1 MTVAVFVLFM
11 ALLLGCLI
19 FGIDIEW
26 AVLIG
31 LFMFFGL
38 GLSRGYGAKELMKLA
53 WGKGKQSMH
62 VNLIMVLVG
71 GITGLWR
78 ASGTIAYCIYHGIRF
93 ITPELFVL
101 IAFLI
106 CAVLSY
112 ILGTSFGVISTAG
125 VILMSLA
132 RFGGVNE
139 FIAAGAVVSGA
150 YVGDRGS
157 PASSSA
163 HLVAAVTGTDIR
175 RNVRQMMKTGLLP
188 LFMSMVLHGILSWL
202 NPLQSVDSTVTAE
215 LAALYHFHPVMV
227 LPAVVMLV
235 LPLCKVGIEIAMC
248 VSMAVAAVVAMAV
261 QKLSFLQVVSAMI
274 AGYRVEGNLGEVL
287 SGGGMIS
294 MAMTCVL
301 ILLTA
306 FYSGILQGI
315 HVLEPV
321 SGKLLAMARKIG
333 RYPTTMLTSVGTAA
347 LFCNQ
352 TISVMLTEQL
362 LHDGYED
369 REEMAIDIE
378 NTAIMI
384 AGLVPWSIASSA
396 PRAMLDIGAAANLY
410 SLLLWMTP
418 LVYLFTKKLFYS
430 EKKQVVK
437 SGNT

>member
-1 MTVAVFVLFM
+1 MTVAVFALFM

-19 FGIDIEW
+19 AGIDIEW
-26 AVLIG
+26 AVLVG

-38 GLSRGYGAKELMKLA
+38 GLSRGYKAGMLVKLA
-53 WGKGKQSMH
+53 WEKGKQSMH

-93 ITPELFVL
+93 ITPELFIFL
-101 IAFLI
+101 CFLI

-139 FIAAGAVVSGA
+139 FIAAGAVISGA

-175 RNVRQMMKTGLLP
+175 RNVPQMMKTGLIP
-188 LFMSMVLHGILSWL
+188 LLICTVLHGVLSWV
-202 NPLQSVDSTVTAE
+202 NPLQSVDASITAE
-215 LAALYHFHPVMV
+215 LASLYHFHPVMV

-235 LPLCKVGIEIAMC
+235 LPLFKIGIEIAMC
-248 VSMAVAAVVAMAV
+248 VSMAVAAVVAVAV
-261 QKLSFLQVVSAMI
+261 QRLSIAQVFLAMLT
-274 AGYRVEGNLGEVL
+274 GFRVEGELGNVL

-294 MAMTCVL
+294 MALTCVL

-306 FYSGILQGI
+306 LYSGILQGI
-315 HVLEPV
+315 HVLEPI
-321 SGKLLAMARKIG
+321 SEKLLAMAGKLG
-333 RYPTTMLTSVGTAA
+333 RYPTTLLTSLGASA

-352 TISVMLTEQL
+352 TIAVMLTEQL

-369 REEMAIDIE
+369 REEMAMDIE

-396 PRAMLDIGAAANLY
+396 PRAMLDIGPKANVFA
-410 SLLLWMTP
+410 LLLWMTP
-418 LVYLFTKKLFYS
+418 LVYLFTKNLFYP
-430 EKKQVVK
+430 EKRQSLKRK
-437 SGNT
+437 